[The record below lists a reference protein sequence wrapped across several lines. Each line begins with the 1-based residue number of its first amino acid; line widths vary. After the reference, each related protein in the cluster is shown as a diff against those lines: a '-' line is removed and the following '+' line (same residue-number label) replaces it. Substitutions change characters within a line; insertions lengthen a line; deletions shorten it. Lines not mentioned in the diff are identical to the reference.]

1 MISQCLDSLLSRESS
16 VVEVFIDAEL
26 QAISDHPTYKNDVLE
41 RIMYRLGLLKGRN
54 YGHDVARFELDCLR
68 WTILAELHQFFN
80 AQHAFI
86 TWVARSKCLTLYIG
100 NCDRAEN
107 VNGVVPTIS
116 TVN

>member
-26 QAISDHPTYKNDVLE
+26 QLVSDHPTYRNDVLE
-41 RIMYRLGLLKGRN
+41 RIKYGLGLLKGRN
-54 YGHDVARFELDCLR
+54 YSHDVARFELDCLR
-68 WTILAELHQFFN
+68 WAILAELHQFFN
-80 AQHAFI
+80 ARHAFI
-86 TWVARSKCLTLYIG
+86 TWIARSKCLTLYIG
-100 NCDRAEN
+100 NCDHAEN